1 MNGTLTVLLII
12 AAAAPALP
20 VSDMTPEMLE
30 ETGLSGCFPTTE
42 PFAAGS
48 SGDRGLTLLIPDSN
62 ADVIAMF
69 NPEDGTYEGIFI
81 EDDTTGTQYDFA
93 TPINAVQG
101 PDGYV
106 YVSDQLSDAVYVF
119 DGYGE
124 FLWVGAETDLNNL
137 RGIDFRNDTL
147 FVTSGDDYVAMF
159 SGPDEFAGYF
169 IQDGSDP
176 FDIHFLDDGT
186 CLLANIQGT
195 SDDIRHY
202 EADGQSYTS
211 LFSVNFPEQ
220 VQADAENP
228 DHYLN
233 VAFSADQ
240 ITEFL
245 LDGTIV
251 DTWSLDGGRGV
262 YRLGNG
268 NLLATNG
275 DGVHE
280 IDPATGSI
288 IETEYEGSG
297 RFIELADL
305 PVVDVAEHSGRT
317 APAPALSVRPNPFR
331 DLLFLELG
339 IRSAGRVEA
348 EVYSLD
354 GRLVRTLASGN
365 MEAGDHMLT
374 WDGRSEAGTSLGSGT
389 YLVRVRAGEAVS
401 VSKVNLLR

>member
-1 MNGTLTVLLII
+1 MMKTLAVLAVL
-12 AAAAPALP
+12 AATCAAFGDGGP
-20 VSDMTPEMLE
+20 TPEMLE
-30 ETGLSGCFPTTE
+30 ASGLSGEAPRCDAPQPE
-42 PFAAGS
+42 MVS
-48 SGDRGLTLLIPDSN
+48 DRGLTLLIPDSE

-69 NPEDGTYEGIFI
+69 NPEDGTYEGIFV
-81 EDDTTGTQYDFA
+81 ENDTTGTQYDFA
-93 TPINAVQG
+93 TPVNAVQG
-101 PDGYV
+101 PDGNV
-106 YVSDQLSDAVYVF
+106 YVSDQLSDIVYVF

-124 FLWVGAETDLNNL
+124 FLWVGAETGLNNV

-186 CLLANIQGT
+186 CLLANIQGS

-211 LFSVNFPEQ
+211 LFSVSFPEQ
-220 VQADAENP
+220 IQADAENP

-233 VAFSADQ
+233 AAFSADQ
-240 ITEFL
+240 ITEFM

-251 DTWSLDGGRGV
+251 DTWNLDGGRGI

-275 DGVHE
+275 EGVHE

-288 IETEYEGSG
+288 IETEYEGQG

-305 PVVDVAEHSGRT
+305 PVVATEGPGG
-317 APAPALSVRPNPFR
+317 APLPSAGLSLRPNPFR
-331 DLLFLELG
+331 STLSVEVSVP
-339 IRSAGRVEA
+339 SACRTEVM
-348 EVYSLD
+348 VYSLG
-354 GRLVRTLASGN
+354 GRLVRNLFTGT
-365 MEAGDHMLT
+365 MDAGSHVT
-374 WDGRSEAGTSLGSGT
+374 VWDGRGDSGQMMESGT
-389 YLVRVRAGEAVS
+389 YLVRVVAGSADS
-401 VSKVNLLR
+401 VAKVNLLR